1 MDWKDKLEK
10 IRTKLAEKDK
20 ILVAFSGG
28 VDSSLL
34 AKISRDVLGENALCI
49 ILGLGDPAQERARVC
64 RRIGKIFGLKI

>member
-10 IRTKLAEKDK
+10 IRAKIAEKDK

-34 AKISRDVLGENALCI
+34 AKISRGYFGRECTQHHP
-49 ILGLGDPAQERARVC
+49 GLGDPAQE
-64 RRIGKIFGLKI
+64 